1 MSSFSNP
8 AIPPRRDKENAAA
21 YVKLLMDL
29 LGDRDPFV
37 AQEEQL
43 SVLEKEIAGLDEAV
57 LRRPEKPGKWSIL
70 QVIQHLAD
78 TELVY
83 RYRMRLVLAQ
93 PGAEILGIDQDLWA
107 NELYKDVELEDAL
120 EQLRVLRKA
129 NLKMLRSLSDE
140 QMDRY
145 GLRNERGPESVR
157 KMMQMIAGHDLL
169 HRNQIKRIKRAHGI
183 E

>member
-1 MSSFSNP
+1 MLSGSNP
-8 AIPPRRDKENAAA
+8 ASQAKANAAA

-29 LGDRDPFV
+29 LGDRDPFAV
-37 AQEEQL
+37 QEEQL
-43 SVLEKEIAGLDEAV
+43 SVLKKEIAGLDEAT

-70 QVIQHLAD
+70 QVLQHLAD
-78 TELVY
+78 SELVV

-93 PGAEILGIDQDLWA
+93 PGAEIFGYNQDLWSDGLHY
-107 NELYKDVELEDAL
+107 NEADLADTLKL
-120 EQLRVLRKA
+120 LRVLREA

-140 QMDRY
+140 QMERY
-145 GLRNERGPESVR
+145 GLHSERGPESVR
-157 KMMQMIAGHDLL
+157 KMMRMTAGHDLL